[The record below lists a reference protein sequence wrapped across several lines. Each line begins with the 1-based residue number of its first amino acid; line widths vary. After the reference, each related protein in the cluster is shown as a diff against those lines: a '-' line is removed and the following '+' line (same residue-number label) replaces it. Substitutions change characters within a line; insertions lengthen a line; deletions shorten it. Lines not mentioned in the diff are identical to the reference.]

1 MIEYPMLLRAA
12 RRATGLT
19 QAELAERSGVARPNI
34 AAYEAGR
41 REPLFHAGV
50 SLLRVAGSDVSI
62 ETPVTWSWNGDRRPY
77 AIPSRLWRLAP
88 DRALRQLESAIH
100 LWWSGPPRTF
110 DLADRQDRLRAY
122 EIVLREG
129 TPDVIESIVDGV
141 LLCEAWPDLV
151 LPPALRAAWARLIPR
166 PLADRAQPAAS

>member
-1 MIEYPMLLRAA
+1 MLLRSA
-12 RRATGLT
+12 RRAAGLT
-19 QAELAERSGVARPNI
+19 QADLAERSGVARPNI

-50 SLLRVAGSDVSI
+50 SLLGVAGADVSI

-77 AIPSRLWRLAP
+77 AIASRLWRLPP

-110 DLADRQDRLRAY
+110 DLGERHDRLRVY

-129 TPDVIESIVDGV
+129 TPDDIESIVDGV

-151 LPPALRAAWARLIPR
+151 LPSRLRAAWATLIEQT
-166 PLADRAQPAAS
+166 LADRVQLAAS

>member
-1 MIEYPMLLRAA
+1 MLLRSA
-12 RRATGLT
+12 RRAAGLT
-19 QAELAERSGVARPNI
+19 QADLAERSGVARPNI

-50 SLLRVAGSDVSI
+50 SLLGVAGADVSI

-77 AIPSRLWRLAP
+77 AIASRLWRLPPTGRSASS
-88 DRALRQLESAIH
+88 RAQYT
-100 LWWSGPPRTF
+100 SGG
-110 DLADRQDRLRAY
+110 ADPHEPLISGSDTTACVY

-129 TPDVIESIVDGV
+129 TPDDIESIVDGV

-151 LPPALRAAWARLIPR
+151 LPSRLRAAWATLIEQT
-166 PLADRAQPAAS
+166 LADRVQLAAS